1 VARCGELIT
10 ALSFVHFLPSITTAF
25 EEVYDM
31 PVIECAGT
39 KIVVDDEGYLLTIDD
54 WNETVALALAQRE
67 GIEELTR
74 DRMDIIKFMREYYTQ
89 YKAFPLLRGVCRKV
103 HQSKDCYSEK
113 FIDPLKAWK
122 IAGLPKPD
130 EHIIGE
136 IRGEGGVT

>member
-1 VARCGELIT
+1 
-10 ALSFVHFLPSITTAF
+10 
-25 EEVYDM
+25 M
-31 PVIECAGT
+31 PHIECAGV
-39 KIVVDDEGYLLTIDD
+39 KIELDDEGYLANIDS
-54 WNETVALALAQRE
+54 WNEAVAQALARKE

-74 DRMDIIKFMREYYTQ
+74 DRMDIIHFMREYYKQ
-89 YKAFPLLRGVCRKV
+89 HNAFPVLRGVCLRV

-130 EHIIGE
+130 EHVVAE